1 MNSKQCNEII
11 ELGKKKLKQDEYF
24 CDIIKSQTTP
34 KLNLYKDPFLSLIK
48 YICYQQL
55 SIIAAKSI
63 YGKFINLF
71 NGNTISPKKV
81 IDINISKL
89 QSCGLSIPKC
99 NYIKEI
105 AKFSLKNNL
114 KKINKKSDEKIFQSL
129 ISIKGVG
136 PWTIDMYLIFTLG
149 RPNVFP
155 IKDLGIQ
162 KGVKLLYCLKEMPTM
177 EFIKEKSK
185 HWEPHCTTASLYLW
199 KLVDGNIE
207 W

>member
-81 IDINISKL
+81 IDIILSKFL
-89 QSCGLSIPKC
+89 VHSYVLHASA
-99 NYIKEI
+99 EHRHSHS
-105 AKFSLKNNL
+105 F
-114 KKINKKSDEKIFQSL
+114 EK
-129 ISIKGVG
+129 
-136 PWTIDMYLIFTLG
+136 
-149 RPNVFP
+149 
-155 IKDLGIQ
+155 
-162 KGVKLLYCLKEMPTM
+162 
-177 EFIKEKSK
+177 
-185 HWEPHCTTASLYLW
+185 
-199 KLVDGNIE
+199 
-207 W
+207 